1 MFGMHWAELLI
12 VLILATVIFGP
23 KRIPEIGG
31 ALGKGIKD
39 FRKGVTEMKEE
50 SGYNEVVS
58 LPNDLQSAVNGPMNR
73 GTSEAQSQQTHVRE
87 PVTTDTQASTPTSE

>member
-58 LPNDLQSAVNGPMNR
+58 LPNDLQSAVNGPVNR
-73 GTSEAQSQQTHVRE
+73 GTAEAQSQQTNVRE
-87 PVTTDTQASTPTSE
+87 PVTTDSPAATPSST

>member
-12 VLILATVIFGP
+12 VLVLATVVFGP

-50 SGYNEVVS
+50 TGYNEVRS
-58 LPNDLQSAVNGPMNR
+58 LPNELASAV
-73 GTSEAQSQQTHVRE
+73 
-87 PVTTDTQASTPTSE
+87 STPINGATAQTQPVHEPERAGADTRVGTLGNP

>member
-12 VLILATVIFGP
+12 VLVLATVVFGP

-39 FRKGVTEMKEE
+39 FRKGVTEMKEDT
-50 SGYNEVVS
+50 GYNEIRK
-58 LPNDLQSAVNGPMNR
+58 LPSDVAAAITEPLQTSATPQDVATQP
-73 GTSEAQSQQTHVRE
+73 QS
-87 PVTTDTQASTPTSE
+87 PKASAT

>member
-50 SGYNEVVS
+50 TGYNDVVS
-58 LPNDLQSAVNGPMNR
+58 LPNDLQSAMNGPANR
-73 GTSEAQSQQTHVRE
+73 GTAEAQSQQNPVRE
-87 PVTTDTQASTPTSE
+87 PVTPDTHVSTPTSA

>member
-1 MFGMHWAELLI
+1 MFGMHWAELMI
-12 VLILATVIFGP
+12 VLVLATVVFGP

-50 SGYNEVVS
+50 TGYNDVAS
-58 LPNDLQSAVNGPMNR
+58 LPNDLQSAMNTPVSR
-73 GTSEAQSQQTHVRE
+73 ASGEAQSQQTHLRE
-87 PVTTDTQASTPTSE
+87 PMATETQASTPTSA

>member
-12 VLILATVIFGP
+12 VLVLATVVFGP

-50 SGYNEVVS
+50 TGYNEVVS
-58 LPNDLQSAVNGPMNR
+58 LPNELASAVSAPARPGVQ
-73 GTSEAQSQQTHVRE
+73 SEAGSGAQPQG
-87 PVTTDTQASTPTSE
+87 TTSPSNS

>member
-50 SGYNEVVS
+50 TGYNEVVK
-58 LPNDLQSAVNGPMNR
+58 LPAELTSAVQQPISQTVDTAR
-73 GTSEAQSQQTHVRE
+73 PAQVRE
-87 PVTTDTQASTPTSE
+87 VENARPQASPPSNS

>member
-50 SGYNEVVS
+50 TGYNEVRS
-58 LPNDLQSAVNGPMNR
+58 LPTELAAAVQQPS
-73 GTSEAQSQQTHVRE
+73 TVQSQTAPVPE
-87 PVTTDTQASTPTSE
+87 PIGAAAQPQGTTAPNT